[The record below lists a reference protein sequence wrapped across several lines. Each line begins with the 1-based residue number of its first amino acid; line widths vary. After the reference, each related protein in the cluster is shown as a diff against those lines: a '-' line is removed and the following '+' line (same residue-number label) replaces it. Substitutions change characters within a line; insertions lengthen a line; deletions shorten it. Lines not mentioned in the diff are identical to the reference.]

1 MHTAIASSHTL
12 PRRAPAIERS
22 TQAALSL
29 VTIDVTVPGTS
40 SAAGRRALLAALGE
54 GSRLFVMTVDKRND
68 AITFRVDVMAR
79 SVGDVIGALAGVL
92 HRATIGRVRSIAL
105 PQHAAQRH

>member
-1 MHTAIASSHTL
+1 MHTAFASSRTP

-22 TQAALSL
+22 TQPALSL

-40 SAAGRRALLAALGE
+40 SAAGRSALLAALGE

-92 HRATIGRVRSIAL
+92 HRATIGRVRAIAL
-105 PQHAAQRH
+105 PQQAARQH

>member
-1 MHTAIASSHTL
+1 MHTAFASSRTL
-12 PRRAPAIERS
+12 PRRAPAIDRS
-22 TQAALSL
+22 TQPALSL
-29 VTIDVTVPGTS
+29 VTLDVTVPGTS

-79 SVGDVIGALAGVL
+79 SVGDVVGALAGVL
-92 HRATIGRVRSIAL
+92 RRATIGRVRSISLAHQVV
-105 PQHAAQRH
+105 PQH